1 MTAIASAP
9 TAVTA
14 GSTLVPNGLVLTGAV
29 FVGNGVLL
37 GSQLLA
43 DSRDY
48 SQIATGTAHL
58 LHYGLWVVC
67 LVALSQLYP
76 RMDVL
81 RGRTGNRL
89 PAPVLLLAGAGAVLD
104 ACTRFVSAFVAPYLA
119 ERQPQLMDS
128 PPDAILL
135 VPMYATSIIALV
147 ATATLA
153 VVGLRRAVF
162 PRGAAVLLF
171 LGAVAIPVL
180 GPVSNVLLGSALVW
194 IGYTARRRG

>member
-1 MTAIASAP
+1 MTTIASAP
-9 TAVTA
+9 TALTTRP
-14 GSTLVPNGLVLTGAV
+14 GPVPTGLALTGAV
-29 FVGNGVLL
+29 FVGNGILL

-48 SQIATGTAHL
+48 SQIASGTAHL

-76 RMDVL
+76 RMDAL
-81 RGRTGNRL
+81 RGRTGKHL

-119 ERQPQLMDS
+119 ERQPQLMDT

-135 VPMYATSIIALV
+135 VPMYVTSVVALV

-194 IGYTARRRG
+194 IGYAARRRG